1 MILDY
6 GLGGAQPA
14 PLLVGFALLLVLAA
28 LHHVWT
34 KSLDRKYQVY
44 YPLLGN
50 KESQD
55 LREIVQ
61 TQWRQVALLCS
72 HRHGFTTYQGSRRTR
87 NANISSSCP
96 SGKCLCFR
104 ITMSTT
110 MPGNRNRRYVCDD
123 RFSYLVLTS
132 LIQMRQ
138 LLI

>member
-14 PLLVGFALLLVLAA
+14 PLLVGLPLLLLLAT
-28 LHHVWT
+28 LCYIWT
-34 KSLDRKYQVY
+34 TIRDRKYQVY

-61 TQWRQVALLCS
+61 KQWRQVAFLCS
-72 HRHGFTTYQGSRRTR
+72 HHHGLTTHWGSRRTR
-87 NANISSSCP
+87 NANICSSCP
-96 SGKCLCFR
+96 LGRCLCFR
-104 ITMSTT
+104 VTMSTT
-110 MPGNRNRRYVCDD
+110 MPGNRSRRYVCDD
-123 RFSYLVLTS
+123 RFSYLVSTS
-132 LIQMRQ
+132 LIPDRQ